1 MQNIIVPSGVPI
13 EDSTVIF
20 IDTEW
25 FAGALYRLASRFF
38 RRSEHPLF
46 FISSLDFFVYDW
58 VATRHCQRLLK
69 QGESWDIVH
78 SVTPVSPLAATRL
91 TSLGIPSILG
101 PWNGALASPKNFPEI
116 MQAESKWLYPVR
128 NFGRIID
135 FFVGSTRKA
144 SMILSA
150 TRSTLLGVPER
161 YRNKCRS
168 LLENGVDLEL
178 FQTTPWP
185 EAPSDNNPLQIVFVG
200 RLLLFKGVTMLL
212 EAVKA
217 SNFGLTEQVEFTGN
231 LPLNEV
237 SNIVK
242 KAHVFCLPSVRGGAV
257 LLEAMAIAR
266 PVIAID
272 FGGSAEIVDD
282 GVGVKLPAT
291 GKASVTTT
299 PVWCA
304 DFGRLHQFAR
314 PRI

>member
-78 SVTPVSPLAATRL
+78 SVTPVSPLAAMRL
-91 TSLGIPSILG
+91 TSLGI
-101 PWNGALASPKNFPEI
+101 
-116 MQAESKWLYPVR
+116 
-128 NFGRIID
+128 
-135 FFVGSTRKA
+135 
-144 SMILSA
+144 
-150 TRSTLLGVPER
+150 PER

-168 LLENGVDLEL
+168 LLENSVDLEL